1 MNIAVFELNLYLCED
16 HNKITISRNV
26 SMVTYIIR
34 SPLTFNL
41 FHYHNK
47 KLVALTKCDKYRP
60 YVDYKLQEWIIMY
73 MGLCF
78 KMQCTIAIGQYLFN
92 YFAMSIANYIV
103 NSDLVGNQ

>member
-1 MNIAVFELNLYLCED
+1 MWFTITVIISTFIWQSAHCIFELNLYLCED

-47 KLVALTKCDKYRP
+47 ILVALTKCDKYRP
-60 YVDYKLQEWIIMY
+60 YVDYELQE
-73 MGLCF
+73 
-78 KMQCTIAIGQYLFN
+78 
-92 YFAMSIANYIV
+92 
-103 NSDLVGNQ
+103 

>member
-1 MNIAVFELNLYLCED
+1 
-16 HNKITISRNV
+16 
-26 SMVTYIIR
+26 MVTYIIR

-60 YVDYKLQEWIIMY
+60 YVDYELQEWIITY

-78 KMQCTIAIGQYLFN
+78 RMNYRIPIRNYLFN